1 MRVLKSKKY
10 KKTDVDD
17 QAAEMQ
23 DRLERTLGCEC
34 RYLPC
39 LMYR

>member
-23 DRLERTLGCEC
+23 DRLERTLGCK
-34 RYLPC
+34 C
-39 LMYR
+39 LY